1 MAFLK
6 ISKKNKTASAD
17 NTPAQTPRT
26 SIHLS
31 SPSDMAAVLDYQN
44 KSNSH
49 QQLQLALQK
58 STIGYMQA
66 MSLSRI

>member
-1 MAFLK
+1 MPSFLK
-6 ISKKNKTASAD
+6 NSKKNKTASAD

-31 SPSDMAAVLDYQN
+31 SPSDMTGILNY
-44 KSNSH
+44 KTNSH
-49 QQLQLALQK
+49 KQIDLALQK
-58 STIGYMQA
+58 STIGHMQA